1 MKREVI
7 SLKNCR
13 RGCVALERHNVVSL
27 LLVSLFHFLMRYIP
41 YEIRERHKEA
51 SQGIYFLK
59 LPNGILQPIDHTA
72 THTATQTAARDVLC
86 KNLNNHAA
94 DCTAPVCCSSLVLA
108 RACKCDFETLNFLA
122 CIFQQFWIFINNKS
136 LRAQVTRY
144 NFKLVLVLFMVLG
157 SMRN

>member
-1 MKREVI
+1 MPTLTLTLTLTQLTLY
-7 SLKNCR
+7 S
-13 RGCVALERHNVVSL
+13 
-27 LLVSLFHFLMRYIP
+27 LVSSPRPRYKYIGW
-41 YEIRERHKEA
+41 

-94 DCTAPVCCSSLVLA
+94 DSTAPVCCSSLVLA
-108 RACKCDFETLNFLA
+108 RACKCDFDFLA

-136 LRAQVTRY
+136 LRLRGITLSSCSFCFWDEELSIR
-144 NFKLVLVLFMVLG
+144 F
-157 SMRN
+157 RNNHRTSCF